1 MDSFVLD
8 TGEKI
13 MDLSTTLDT
22 ISLLSIEERIRIV
35 QAILE
40 SIAIEQS
47 IPDLTLEEKQELDR
61 RSKAYDVNSDDV
73 MTREEVWE
81 SIRGK

>member
-73 MTREEVWE
+73 MTREKVRE